1 MFFFLSVLIFSFL
14 LSTFYFLLFSK
25 GKNMSE
31 NGIRQEEQKSKRTVP
46 DDSCPRHSYGGQAV
60 IEGVMM
66 RGKKHM
72 AIAVRKPDG
81 EIIIKKDEVSAIER
95 SAIAQVPIIRGVV
108 VFFSAMV
115 TGIKAITYSAEFFE
129 EPTEAEKSKFD
140 KWLEKKLGDKLDDY
154 VMYFSVIMAVF
165 LAAGLFFIFPT
176 FAISMTKGVIKSPI
190 LMNLLEGV
198 LRIAMFIAYVLL
210 ISRMKDIRRVFE
222 YHGAEHKTI
231 FCFENKQELTVENA
245 SKFTTLHPRCGTSF
259 IVFVM
264 LISIIIFSFVGWPNL
279 LVRILSRLILLPVVA
294 GLSYEVL
301 KWAGRSESTLVKVL
315 SWPGLR
321 FQKLTT
327 KEPDEDQIE
336 VAIASLKAVFEMEA
350 AEKEEDNKSDTET
363 VNS

>member
-1 MFFFLSVLIFSFL
+1 
-14 LSTFYFLLFSK
+14 
-25 GKNMSE
+25 MSE
-31 NGIRQEEQKSKRTVP
+31 NGIKKEENGAKRTVP
-46 DDSCPRHSYGGQAV
+46 FSSENPTDCPRHSYGGQAV

-81 EIIIKKDEVSAIER
+81 EIVIKKDQVSPIER
-95 SAIAQVPIIRGVV
+95 SKIAQIPIIRGVV

-129 EPTEAEKSKFD
+129 EPTEDEKGKFD
-140 KWLEKKLGDKLDDY
+140 KWLEKMLGDKVDDF
-154 VMYFSVIMAVF
+154 VMYFSVILAVF

-176 FAISMTKGVIKSPI
+176 LAISATRGAIKSPI
-190 LMNLLEGV
+190 AMNLLEGL

-231 FCFENKQELTVENA
+231 FCYENKQELTPENA
-245 SKFTTLHPRCGTSF
+245 AKFTTLHPRCGTSF

-264 LISIIIFSFVGWPNL
+264 IISIIIFSFVGWPNPW
-279 LVRILSRLILLPVVA
+279 VRILSRLILLPLVA

-301 KWAGRSESTLVKVL
+301 KWAGRSDSIVVKVL

-321 FQKLTT
+321 FQMLTT
-327 KEPDEDQIE
+327 KEPDTDQIE

-350 AEKEEDNKSDTET
+350 AEKEEGVKCETET
-363 VNS
+363 TDS